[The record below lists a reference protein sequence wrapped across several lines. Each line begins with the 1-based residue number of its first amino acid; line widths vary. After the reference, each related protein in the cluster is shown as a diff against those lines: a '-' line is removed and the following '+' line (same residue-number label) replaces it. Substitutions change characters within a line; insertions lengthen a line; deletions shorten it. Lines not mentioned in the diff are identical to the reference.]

1 MPAIQSERIT
11 VSYDDQPAVQGNISL
26 EVYSGGERTMAA
38 AKLWL
43 GAWFLAVLAAFVPLA
58 HFVLV
63 PALVIG
69 GVVVGYRAYN
79 RACRANAAEFTCPA
93 CREPVN
99 VKLEPHQIPPV
110 YVYCP
115 KCEASLKVERS

>member
-11 VSYDDQPAVQGNISL
+11 VSYDDQPVVQGRISL
-26 EVYSGGERTMAA
+26 EVYSSGERMMAA

-43 GAWFLAVLAAFVPLA
+43 GAWLLAVLAVFIPLA

-63 PALVIG
+63 PTFVIG

-79 RACRANAAEFTCPA
+79 KVCRADAAEFTCPA
-93 CREPVN
+93 CQVAVN
-99 VKLEPHQIPPV
+99 MKLEPNQIPPV